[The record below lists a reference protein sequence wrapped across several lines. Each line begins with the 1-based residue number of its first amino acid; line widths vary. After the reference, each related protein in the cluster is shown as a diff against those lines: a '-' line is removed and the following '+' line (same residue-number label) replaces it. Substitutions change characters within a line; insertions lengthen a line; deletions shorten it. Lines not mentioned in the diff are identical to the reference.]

1 MTRVNLSTSLLGTI
15 KVAQLIPIVM
25 RVFKDGGG

>member
-15 KVAQLIPIVM
+15 RVAQPIPIVAT
-25 RVFKDGGG
+25 VFKDGGG